1 MPTRGLTQ
9 WQVGTEVTWGTAV
22 TATAKLMGM
31 QDGSYLQADN
41 RSNIYPDIRNSLQ
54 PGYLD
59 GLEQIAGKGSFESL
73 LTYEDLPYFFDNIAG
88 QASPTGTGPYVRAYT
103 APTTA
108 APTPRIL
115 TCIYG
120 NTQTGGGIYKLAG
133 GLLTSLNIKGA
144 TGKPTM
150 ISGDIIGK
158 NVLTGSFAA
167 LSDRTVEVVMGQP
180 WLLYIDAVGG
190 TIGTTQVPTTAVAFD
205 LALKVPRTLVWSL
218 DSLTP
223 DTYEEQPWEGELKL
237 TLRMNATTKTEV
249 DNLVGQ
255 TATIHK
261 QIRLKA
267 TSGTKIV
274 QLDFAGTVKAPPKT
288 YDDADGV
295 LTVEIAYS
303 GRYNAALANF
313 FAASVTNSVS
323 VLA

>member
-22 TATAKLMGM
+22 TATAKLMGV

-59 GLEQIAGKGSFESL
+59 GLEQIAGKGGIESL
-73 LTYEDLPYFFDNIAG
+73 LTYEDAPYFLDNIAG

-150 ISGDIIGK
+150 ISGDLIGK
-158 NVLTGSFAA
+158 NVSTGSFAA

-180 WLLYIDAVGG
+180 WLLYIDAAGG
-190 TIGTTQVPTTAVAFD
+190 TIGSTAVATTAVAFD

-218 DSLTP
+218 DALTP
-223 DTYEEQPWEGELKL
+223 DTYEEQPWEGDLKL

-267 TSGTKIV
+267 TSGTKV
-274 QLDFAGTVKAPPKT
+274 CQLDFAGTVKAPPKT

-295 LTVEIAYS
+295 LTVEIGYS

-313 FAASVTNSVS
+313 FAASITNSVE